1 MFIFRKLADEG
12 KLQEENKII
21 YNVIIKKKFLNRD
34 FSENNVDEREVS
46 FQLKK
51 EGNLGSKPG
60 EHKDSL

>member
-34 FSENNVDEREVS
+34 FSVLALWHLTLFTDCIMNVNTIKC
-46 FQLKK
+46 FLQ
-51 EGNLGSKPG
+51 
-60 EHKDSL
+60 